1 MKNFE
6 DESGVWSQ
14 NFNPESKIERNSTT
28 AEASGSS
35 EDSQHQDLAVLMV
48 NSRDRVGRPK
58 PEGRIF
64 NTIRP
69 NNKVG
74 NNHKAELTK
83 YLQYSLSL
91 LKIDYFVQRLDA
103 VHSKCWSKYSFL
115 KQQ

>member
-48 NSRDRVGRPK
+48 NSRDRVGRPNIQYHK
-58 PEGRIF
+58 AVPTTRRPKMIL
-64 NTIRP
+64 RP
-69 NNKVG
+69 NLPIISN
-74 NNHKAELTK
+74 A
-83 YLQYSLSL
+83 
-91 LKIDYFVQRLDA
+91 YFVN
-103 VHSKCWSKYSFL
+103 VTI
-115 KQQ
+115 